1 MPQHTPFIQF
11 LSTHLRLEPR
21 RQARAQEILRNGWV
35 TLSHLDPDRVRAVVS
50 GHYNTEIDRAN
61 GVAGCSCPDFQKRGG
76 HYACKHLIAL
86 AQEGDNHFPAGT
98 SVSTPAP
105 ATEQT
110 QPQNS
115 GLDPHPD
122 LPDFEAEAG
131 SFRERVRSAI
141 GSAIAGLA
149 DLVEACLL
157 AGEIPFLIGPTG
169 SGKTSAVR
177 LVAVRNGWGF
187 EEVAGSESFAD
198 ADLLGLR
205 TDHMEQPGVLARA
218 FRRAREGAE
227 VCLFLDE
234 ALRFNA
240 RALDLLMRPVQVTPV
255 SVAKAMGIP
264 ATEPVRLVEAP
275 LWGVEWAPV
284 AKVHMALAANPWGS
298 LPDPALIRRVWP
310 LPVTLDDTVAAL
322 FDSPLS
328 DAIRASWHGVSQGEL
343 PLPIEYQAL
352 TRARDPQDA
361 AILRAYLV
369 RLSAVDKAAAQ
380 GFKAVVEGIGVQ
392 L

>member
-1 MPQHTPFIQF
+1 MPQPTSFLQF
-11 LSTHLRLEPR
+11 LSTHLRLDPK

-35 TLSHLDPDRVRAVVS
+35 TLGHLDPDRVRAVVS
-50 GHYNTEIDRAN
+50 GHYNTEIDRTQSKAR
-61 GVAGCSCPDFQKRGG
+61 CTCPDFIKRGG

-86 AQEGDNHFPAGT
+86 AQEADQRVPAG
-98 SVSTPAP
+98 STPVLAGEPAQEAAP
-105 ATEQT
+105 VA
-110 QPQNS
+110 
-115 GLDPHPD
+115 LDPHPE

-141 GSAIAGLA
+141 GNAIAGLA

-240 RALDLLMRPVQVTPV
+240 RALDLLMRPVQSTPV
-255 SVAKAMGIP
+255 SVANAMGIP

-275 LWGVEWAPV
+275 LWGIEWAPV

-310 LPVTLDDTVAAL
+310 LPVNLDESVAAL

-352 TRARDPQDA
+352 ARARNPQDA
-361 AILRAYLV
+361 AILRAYLA
-369 RLSAVDKAAAQ
+369 RLGAVDKAAAQ
-380 GFKAVVEGIGVQ
+380 GFRAVVEGIGAN

>member
-1 MPQHTPFIQF
+1 MTTPSTQPFTTF
-11 LSTHLRLEPR
+11 LSTSLSLEPG

-35 TLSHLDPDRVRAVVS
+35 TIAHLDPDRVRAVIS
-50 GHYNTEIDRAN
+50 GHYTTEIDCAN
-61 GVAGCSCPDFQKRGG
+61 GKATCSCPDFNKRGG

-86 AQEGDNHFPAGT
+86 AQAGDNRLPGGATT
-98 SVSTPAP
+98 SVPAQPVEEVTPVP
-105 ATEQT
+105 
-110 QPQNS
+110 
-115 GLDPHPD
+115 LDPHPD
-122 LPDFEAEAG
+122 LPDFDAEAG

-141 GSAIAGLA
+141 GHAIAGLA

-169 SGKTSAVR
+169 CGKTSAVR

-187 EEVAGSESFAD
+187 EELAGSESFAD

-234 ALRFNA
+234 ALRFNT
-240 RALDLLMRPVQVTPV
+240 RALDLLMRPVQSTPV

-284 AKVHMALAANPWGS
+284 ARVHMVLAANPWGS

-310 LPVTLDDTVAAL
+310 LPVSLDETVAAL

-352 TRARDPQDA
+352 TRARTPQDTA
-361 AILRAYLV
+361 VLRAYLV
-369 RLSAVDKAAAQ
+369 RLSAVDKAAAL
-380 GFKAVVEGIGVQ
+380 GFKAVVEGIGVS

>member
-1 MPQHTPFIQF
+1 MSNQATPFTTL
-11 LSTHLRLEPR
+11 LSQRFTLEPR

-35 TLSHLDPDRVRAVVS
+35 TVSHADSTRIRAIVS
-50 GHYNTEIDRAN
+50 GHYATEIDCAN
-61 GVAGCSCPDFQKRGG
+61 GKAICTCPDFTKRGG

-86 AQEGDNHFPAGT
+86 AQDADNRLPAG
-98 SVSTPAP
+98 
-105 ATEQT
+105 ATVAQPTQT
-110 QPQNS
+110 VEPEPVAAA
-115 GLDPHPD
+115 DPYPD
-122 LPDFEAEAG
+122 LPDFDSQPS
-131 SFRERVRSAI
+131 SFRDRVRTAV
-141 GSAIAGLA
+141 GNAIAGLA

-169 SGKTSAVR
+169 CGKTSAVR

-187 EEVAGSESFAD
+187 EEIAGSESFAD

-218 FRRAREGAE
+218 FRRAREGADI
-227 VCLFLDE
+227 CLFFDE
-234 ALRFNA
+234 AYRFNT
-240 RALDLLMRPVQVTPV
+240 RALDLLMRPVQSTPV
-255 SVAKAMGIP
+255 SVARAMGIP
-264 ATEPVRLVEAP
+264 THEPVRLVEAP
-275 LWGVEWAPV
+275 LWGMEWAPV

-310 LPVTLDDTVAAL
+310 LPVTLDETVAAL

-369 RLSAVDKAAAQ
+369 RLSAVDRAAAQ
-380 GFKAVVEGIGVQ
+380 GFKAVVEGIGVS